1 MPATGAALRT
11 VRRAFDRAAFQRRV
25 QQVVE
30 GRVEAPQLDLAA
42 APEDSAAIIATECHR
57 LPVGAPALKR
67 VIAALDRSGDL
78 DRIVDGL
85 ASRDRELQLRS
96 VRLTGALRH
105 EPAVLWLEPLLASSQ
120 PRLRTAVARALGRIG
135 GSRASRAL
143 VRGLGWRRG
152 STMRLVLELARA
164 APDLYLE
171 AGLVDPQFQRLRPY
185 FALAAGLRRK
195 RTALPT
201 LLVLLETGTR
211 TERAL
216 SARAVGW
223 IGAMEAGDAL
233 GYALSDPEWQVR
245 NAAAK
250 ALGSL
255 TGVAD
260 GELDFS
266 MLDRNARVRKT
277 TEATLRRRRMS
288 AARQRVTTWR

>member
-1 MPATGAALRT
+1 LPAAGAALRT
-11 VRRAFDRAAFQRRV
+11 VRRAFDRVAFQRRLR
-25 QQVVE
+25 QVVD
-30 GRVEAPQLDLAA
+30 GRLSAPLLDLGT
-42 APEDSAAIIATECHR
+42 APEDSASILEDECRR
-57 LPVGAPALKR
+57 LSVDAPALKR
-67 VIAALDRSGDL
+67 VIAALERSGDL

-85 ASRDRELQLRS
+85 VSRDRELQLRS

-105 EPAVLWLEPLLASSQ
+105 EPAVPWLEPLLASSQ

-135 GSRASRAL
+135 GGRASHAL

-171 AGLVDPQFQRLRPY
+171 AGLVDPQHQRLRPY
-185 FALAAGLRRK
+185 FLLATGLRRR

-201 LLVLLETGTR
+201 LLALLETGTR
-211 TERAL
+211 PERAL
-216 SARAVGW
+216 SARAIGW
-223 IGAMEAGDAL
+223 IGAVEVGDAL

-250 ALGSL
+250 ALGDL
-255 TGVAD
+255 VGVAD
-260 GELDFS
+260 AELDFS
-266 MLDRNARVRKT
+266 VLDRNARVRKT

-288 AARQRVTTWR
+288 TGRQRVMTWR